1 MKKGA
6 RERRSTSV
14 RLFVAFL
21 SFVGGVGFVAAF
33 LGSFG
38 EVNARFDYGAW
49 FDIAVAILTLAFTG
63 FMLFSFS
70 RQHFPLL
77 FLAPLACLLVI
88 LLPQVRFSSHFF
100 ADVAYPVGTIV
111 FELLLLFVSIVFAR
125 MQNYSP
131 AKIYL
136 MARLMYTATDTAGW
150 KVGSQLS
157 HQLDALLIAHSAS
170 MVFVSAIGS
179 LAAIAIAFTF
189 MTNKSNLAKAMSEKT
204 AVTSQ
209 EKPLPS
215 SNCNDSCNAP
225 LHADS
230 IAPHDVIATRC
241 RMLEEQYGLSHREG
255 EVLILIAEGRS
266 SSRIQ
271 QDLSIAAGTANY
283 HTRNIYAKLGVHSRQ
298 EVIDLVL
305 GIGPREASGLD
316 ARN

>member
-1 MKKGA
+1 
-6 RERRSTSV
+6 
-14 RLFVAFL
+14 
-21 SFVGGVGFVAAF
+21 
-33 LGSFG
+33 
-38 EVNARFDYGAW
+38 
-49 FDIAVAILTLAFTG
+49 
-63 FMLFSFS
+63 
-70 RQHFPLL
+70 
-77 FLAPLACLLVI
+77 
-88 LLPQVRFSSHFF
+88 
-100 ADVAYPVGTIV
+100 
-111 FELLLLFVSIVFAR
+111 
-125 MQNYSP
+125 
-131 AKIYL
+131 
-136 MARLMYTATDTAGW
+136 
-150 KVGSQLS
+150 
-157 HQLDALLIAHSAS
+157 